1 MASPVMQFARLSLV
15 NTNIC
20 RVAGNLINAKQ
31 GDQQVYGF
39 ATLKH
44 GSATTLPVPPKRPP
58 TGFILFAND
67 ARPNV
72 VKQNPSLKPTEVIR
86 AIAARW
92 RSADE
97 STKQKYTALSKL
109 RREEFIKQKELYDT
123 KLTVQQ
129 KEALKEVAIE
139 KKLKSTKKK
148 LHETLRQLERPKGP
162 RSAYVLFTTAKRSD
176 IRAKLPKKV
185 TGSKFASWLLGQPH
199 VESTATQAPQ
209 EVMTTLAQMW
219 KELPEEKKKPYHEK
233 AEVDRARY
241 EAEMVTW
248 MKRMDKEGKWEMLND
263 LKEDIRELRK
273 EHDPLKKSSSKS

>member
-176 IRAKLPKKV
+176 IRAKLPK
-185 TGSKFASWLLGQPH
+185 
-199 VESTATQAPQ
+199 